1 MIGRMQINGPAL
13 TAIRERSG
21 LSQLALAKSAGI
33 TQGRISELESG
44 SGGVRPDTVKK
55 LAEALAV
62 PAVAF
67 LAVPTEAAS

>member
-1 MIGRMQINGPAL
+1 MQINGPAL

-44 SGGVRPDTVKK
+44 SPNVRPDTVKK
-55 LAEALAV
+55 LADALVIPMTA
-62 PAVAF
+62 
-67 LAVPTEAAS
+67 LLQSEHTEAAS